1 MAAHCCFSL
10 LGYFK
15 GAEQNTKQSTSKDK
29 EASTTTGCKDS
40 EPKAKKERAFKEA
53 WRKEFEWLMYDDKS
67 GKIAYIF
74 QMAKTSSLRFVA
86 GVKIFSWMA

>member
-53 WRKEFEWLMYDDKS
+53 WRKEFEWLMYDNKS